1 VRDPQEEI
9 RKRLDE
15 VVGTEF
21 DERGKRWRGDWL
33 RHSAPRWAAGIAA
46 GIAMA
51 WIIWHVLDHYLKAAH
66 QRPEPSGPVMIDIV
80 PKK

>member
-1 VRDPQEEI
+1 MRDPQEEI

-21 DERGKRWRGDWL
+21 DERGPRWGADWL
-33 RHSAPRWAAGIAA
+33 RHSLPRWIGGIAA

-51 WIIWHVLDHYLKAAH
+51 WIVWHVLDHYLKAAH
-66 QRPEPSGPVMIDIV
+66 EKPVESRPVIIDIV